1 MFRKQWW
8 SGKIISDEG
17 FTVSFSARN
26 TLVYEAGRRTMTV
39 RTEGDGKAI
48 DVFQN
53 SMSRWDNDSSEVD
66 APTNKMIA
74 DNIVRALEF
83 RGFRAYLVS
92 G

>member
-1 MFRKQWW
+1 MFRKHWW

-26 TLVYEAGRRTMTV
+26 SLMYEAGRRTMTV

-48 DVFQN
+48 DVFQKTI
-53 SMSRWDNDSSEVD
+53 SRWDNDSSEVD

-83 RGFRAYLVS
+83 RGFRVYLVS